1 MKKII
6 ALIAVVAVLFSGVLG
21 FVVIKS
27 GINFSDSTKIKLNKI
42 GCHILGRSEDC
53 RNYKRATYQYKPS
66 NYKLNKEDFDL
77 ELLK

>member
-27 GINFSDSTKIKLNKI
+27 DIKWDDAQTLKELKFKCNILRNSRSCTVLRNRDPKNYNWKIKIN
-42 GCHILGRSEDC
+42 
-53 RNYKRATYQYKPS
+53 T
-66 NYKLNKEDFDL
+66 DF
-77 ELLK
+77 